1 MAVVRI
7 RPDDP
12 VCRICSAR
20 SREPHENIH
29 DCLAA
34 IDREMQALLKKTKN
48 LTVQRRRLIA
58 KEIVGIQKK
67 AREIDLRAQRARAR
81 ARPRSA

>member
-7 RPDDP
+7 RPGNQ

-20 SREPHENIH
+20 SSETHENIH

-34 IDREMQALLKKTKN
+34 IDREMQTLLKKTKT
-48 LTVQRRRLIA
+48 LTAQRGRLIA

-67 AREIDLRAQRARAR
+67 ARDINQRAQRARAR
-81 ARPRSA
+81 SRPRSA